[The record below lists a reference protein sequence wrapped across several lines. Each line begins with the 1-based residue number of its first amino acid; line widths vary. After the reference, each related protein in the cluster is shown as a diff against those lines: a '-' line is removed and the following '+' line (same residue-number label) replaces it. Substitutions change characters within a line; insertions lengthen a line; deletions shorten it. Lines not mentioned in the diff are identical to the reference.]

1 MLEFFLHTTLFE
13 YVLAILIF
21 INFIAYL
28 VSNNKKNKNEL
39 FYNKSNENN
48 KFKKRIIA
56 TVTIVFL
63 LVIILYL
70 LIIKKIILF
79 NFFIYLL
86 YPIISLTKYIYKIM
100 NNKKCKLNI
109 TFEEKMISN
118 YVFLVLFNSKTYE
131 IYLKSFT
138 SLKNHLEWFLIIFL
152 IFRIVFFVFSF
163 VNNVLILLTFIKKYF
178 EKHKIRYKKEYKFF
192 KYDFN
197 PENEKNCYVKS
208 LKYILYTILIVPEA
222 LLNIIVLLL
231 LKMWK
236 CFIKFIKKVPSNP
249 YAYLKKVIQISFI
262 IALVIVYIN
271 MTYYKKIFTT
281 DYICEIYN
289 FISTALLIPLI
300 YDSIPK
306 NKKN

>member
-1 MLEFFLHTTLFE
+1 MLGFFLHSTLFE
-13 YVLAILIF
+13 YVLVILIF
-21 INFIAYL
+21 INLIAYL
-28 VSNNKKNKNEL
+28 VSNNKKIKNEL
-39 FYNKSNENN
+39 FYNKSNKNN
-48 KFKKRIIA
+48 KIKEKIIVA
-56 TVTIVFL
+56 TLIIFL
-63 LVIILYL
+63 LSIILYL
-70 LIIKKIILF
+70 LIIKKNNLL

-86 YPIISLTKYIYKIM
+86 YPIISLIKYFYKIM

-109 TFEEKMISN
+109 TFDEKMISN

-152 IFRIVFFVFSF
+152 IFRIVFFDFSF
-163 VNNVLILLTFIKKYF
+163 MNNILILLTFIKKYF
-178 EKHKIRYKKEYKFF
+178 KKNKIRYKKEYKFF

-197 PENEKNCYVKS
+197 PEDEKNCYVKC

-236 CFIKFIKKVPSNP
+236 YFIKFIKQFPSNP
-249 YAYLKKVIQISFI
+249 YTYLKKVIQISFI

-306 NKKN
+306 NKRN

>member
-48 KFKKRIIA
+48 KFKERIIA
-56 TVTIVFL
+56 TVTIVFI

-178 EKHKIRYKKEYKFF
+178 EKHKIRYKK
-192 KYDFN
+192 
-197 PENEKNCYVKS
+197 
-208 LKYILYTILIVPEA
+208 
-222 LLNIIVLLL
+222 
-231 LKMWK
+231 
-236 CFIKFIKKVPSNP
+236 
-249 YAYLKKVIQISFI
+249 
-262 IALVIVYIN
+262 
-271 MTYYKKIFTT
+271 
-281 DYICEIYN
+281 
-289 FISTALLIPLI
+289 
-300 YDSIPK
+300 
-306 NKKN
+306 

>member
-1 MLEFFLHTTLFE
+1 
-13 YVLAILIF
+13 
-21 INFIAYL
+21 
-28 VSNNKKNKNEL
+28 
-39 FYNKSNENN
+39 
-48 KFKKRIIA
+48 
-56 TVTIVFL
+56 
-63 LVIILYL
+63 
-70 LIIKKIILF
+70 
-79 NFFIYLL
+79 
-86 YPIISLTKYIYKIM
+86 
-100 NNKKCKLNI
+100 
-109 TFEEKMISN
+109 MISN

-131 IYLKSFT
+131 IYLTFT

-163 VNNVLILLTFIKKYF
+163 VNNVLTLLTFIKKYF
-178 EKHKIRYKKEYKFF
+178 KKHKIRYKKEYKFF

-197 PENEKNCYVKS
+197 PENEKNCYVKI

-236 CFIKFIKKVPSNP
+236 CFIKFIKKIPSNP

-300 YDSIPK
+300 YDSIQK

>member
-1 MLEFFLHTTLFE
+1 
-13 YVLAILIF
+13 
-21 INFIAYL
+21 
-28 VSNNKKNKNEL
+28 
-39 FYNKSNENN
+39 
-48 KFKKRIIA
+48 
-56 TVTIVFL
+56 
-63 LVIILYL
+63 
-70 LIIKKIILF
+70 
-79 NFFIYLL
+79 
-86 YPIISLTKYIYKIM
+86 
-100 NNKKCKLNI
+100 
-109 TFEEKMISN
+109 MISN

-131 IYLKSFT
+131 IYLTFT

-163 VNNVLILLTFIKKYF
+163 VNNVLTLLTFIKKYF
-178 EKHKIRYKKEYKFF
+178 KKHKIRYKKEYKFF

-197 PENEKNCYVKS
+197 PENEKNCYVKI

-236 CFIKFIKKVPSNP
+236 CFIKFIKKIPSNP

-262 IALVIVYIN
+262 IALVIAYIN

-300 YDSIPK
+300 YDSIQK

>member
-13 YVLAILIF
+13 YILVILIF
-21 INFIAYL
+21 FNLIAYL
-28 VSNNKKNKNEL
+28 VSNNKKIKNEL

-48 KFKKRIIA
+48 KIKEKIIVA
-56 TVTIVFL
+56 VLIIFL
-63 LVIILYL
+63 LSIILYL
-70 LIIKKIILF
+70 LIIKKNNLL

-131 IYLKSFT
+131 IYLTFT

-163 VNNVLILLTFIKKYF
+163 MNNVLILLTFIKKYF
-178 EKHKIRYKKEYKFF
+178 KKHKIRYKKEYKFF

-231 LKMWK
+231 LKIWK
-236 CFIKFIKKVPSNP
+236 CFIKIIKKIPSNP

-306 NKKN
+306 NKRN

>member
-1 MLEFFLHTTLFE
+1 MLGFFLHTTLFE
-13 YVLAILIF
+13 YILVILIF
-21 INFIAYL
+21 INLIVYL
-28 VSNNKKNKNEL
+28 VSNNKKNKNKL

-48 KFKKRIIA
+48 KIKEKIIA
-56 TVTIVFL
+56 AVTIVFL

-70 LIIKKIILF
+70 LIIKRIILF
-79 NFFIYLL
+79 NLFIYLL

-131 IYLKSFT
+131 IYLTFT

-163 VNNVLILLTFIKKYF
+163 VNNVLTLLTFIKKYF
-178 EKHKIRYKKEYKFF
+178 KKHKIRYKKEYKFF

-197 PENEKNCYVKS
+197 PENEKNCYVKI

-236 CFIKFIKKVPSNP
+236 CFIKFIKKIPSNP

-300 YDSIPK
+300 YDSIQK